1 MASLTGL
8 KENATRVEESRYKA
22 GDKSYYYFNVPSG
35 EEAAPKARQAVMAHT
50 TAHRPAFSVG
60 MHRRHSPSA
69 FAFSVGILR
78 RHSHSPS
85 AFSVGILILRRH
97 APSAC
102 TVGILRR
109 HSPSAFTGQ
118 PSPPIAE

>member
-35 EEAAPKARQAVMAHT
+35 EEAAPKARQAVVACT
-50 TAHRPAFSVG
+50 TAHRP
-60 MHRRHSPSA
+60 
-69 FAFSVGILR
+69 AFSVGILR

-85 AFSVGILILRRH
+85 ACTVGMHRRHSPSALFVGIIRRHFPSEFSVGILRRNY
-97 APSAC
+97 
-102 TVGILRR
+102 
-109 HSPSAFTGQ
+109 PSAFTGQ